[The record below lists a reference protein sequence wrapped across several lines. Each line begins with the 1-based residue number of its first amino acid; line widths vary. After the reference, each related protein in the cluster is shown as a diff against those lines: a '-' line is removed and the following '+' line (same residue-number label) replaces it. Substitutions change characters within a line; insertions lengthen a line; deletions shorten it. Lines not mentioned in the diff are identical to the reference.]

1 MKKILSA
8 LLALSL
14 SSIVIGATTDNEI
27 FLEQVGDTLTLT
39 IDQIG
44 YGNKFGGTIVSGAV
58 ATDMLITG
66 TSITMNIDQI
76 GNSNQLFGPIDFNSG
91 NIDMAFTGS
100 SNIYDWA
107 IGTSNLSAD
116 NLDIDLT
123 VGGDG
128 NQWDVDI
135 AQNAAAESLN
145 YDLNII
151 AGGTNVF
158 NTDIDYG
165 NVVWNWEITGDGN
178 NIWTIQKEDN
188 QSMTWVFKGDDA
200 DIDITQMDE
209 DQIIVAEWDG
219 DDAEIAIIQKSGTC
233 PSGVAS
239 CSGIVNIE
247 VDSEG
252 AKLTINQKDTAD

>member
-1 MKKILSA
+1 MKRLISVLIA
-8 LLALSL
+8 LGL
-14 SSIVIGATTDNEI
+14 SSVVIGATTDNEI

-44 YGNKFGGTIVSGAV
+44 YANKFGGTIVSGAV

-66 TSITMNIDQI
+66 ANITFNLDQI
-76 GNSNQLFGPIDFNSG
+76 GNLNQVYGPIDFNSG
-91 NIDMAFTGS
+91 NIDMAFTGD
-100 SNIYDWA
+100 SNIMDWA

-116 NLDIDLT
+116 SLDIDLT

-128 NQWDVDI
+128 NTWDVDI
-135 AQNAAAESLN
+135 AQVAAAESLN

-165 NVVWNWEITGDGN
+165 NTVWNWEITGDGN

-188 QSMTWVFKGDDA
+188 QSMTWEFKGDDA

-209 DQIIVAEWDG
+209 DQIIIAEWDG

-233 PSGVAS
+233 PSGITS
-239 CSGIVNIE
+239 CSGIINIE

-252 AKLTINQKDTAD
+252 ATLTINQKDTGE

>member
-1 MKKILSA
+1 MNKILSA
-8 LLALSL
+8 LCALVL
-14 SSIVIGATTDNEI
+14 SSVVMAATTDNEI

-66 TSITMNIDQI
+66 TSITFNLDQI

-91 NIDMAFTGS
+91 NIDMEFTGD

-116 NLDIDLT
+116 SLDLDLDVT
-123 VGGDG
+123 GDS
-128 NQWDVDI
+128 NTWDVDI
-135 AQNAAAESLN
+135 AQAAASESLN
-145 YDLNII
+145 YDLVLI
-151 AGGTNVF
+151 GGTNVF

-165 NVVWNWEITGDGN
+165 NTVWNWEITGDGN

-188 QSMTWVFKGDDA
+188 QSMIWEFSGDDA

-219 DDAEIAIIQKSGTC
+219 DDADIDIIQKSGTC
-233 PSGVAS
+233 PSGVTS

-252 AKLTINQKDTAD
+252 ATLTINQKDTGE

>member
-14 SSIVIGATTDNEI
+14 SSVVIGATTDNEI

-91 NIDMAFTGS
+91 NIDMEFTGD

-116 NLDIDLT
+116 L
-123 VGGDG
+123 
-128 NQWDVDI
+128 
-135 AQNAAAESLN
+135 SL
-145 YDLNII
+145 IHI
-151 AGGTNVF
+151 
-158 NTDIDYG
+158 
-165 NVVWNWEITGDGN
+165 
-178 NIWTIQKEDN
+178 
-188 QSMTWVFKGDDA
+188 
-200 DIDITQMDE
+200 
-209 DQIIVAEWDG
+209 
-219 DDAEIAIIQKSGTC
+219 
-233 PSGVAS
+233 
-239 CSGIVNIE
+239 
-247 VDSEG
+247 
-252 AKLTINQKDTAD
+252 